1 MGRWDLRGS
10 LGIPHPRTAGPLLS
24 GHLRPV
30 CFGRGHAGSSCLKK
44 MLRSVHVPGPD
55 RSHRPSSLPMPSLT
69 EHLKIEGPLLRRKD
83 SYFVSCDKA
92 VLGSNVTPQKMGIST
107 HHSPKEK
114 TGPCGYMTVFS
125 LSSTGSLWVVRTPGL
140 PGAAVTCPSLSRAE
154 TGGPM
159 GSWTSRAKHR
169 PFVRSYRLSQR

>member
-1 MGRWDLRGS
+1 M
-10 LGIPHPRTAGPLLS
+10 
-24 GHLRPV
+24 
-30 CFGRGHAGSSCLKK
+30 LKK

-55 RSHRPSSLPMPSLT
+55 RSHRPSSPPMPSLT
-69 EHLKIEGPLLRRKD
+69 EHLKIEGPLLQRKD

-92 VLGSNVTPQKMGIST
+92 VLGSNVTPQKMGISI

-125 LSSTGSLWVVRTPGL
+125 LSSIGSLWVVRTPGL

-154 TGGPM
+154 TGDLWEAGLPGLNTGLLSVPTGSPRDEGGPAVHLTQVNCPIPVIHEQQRQR
-159 GSWTSRAKHR
+159 SPRA
-169 PFVRSYRLSQR
+169 SCAS